1 MNFEL
6 DQALT
11 LLHRTPAALRAL
23 LIDLPR
29 EFVNS
34 DGDPENW
41 RPFDVVGPM
50 IEGER
55 TDWLPRAQ
63 IILEEGEERPFEPFD
78 RYAQFDRNAGKVLEE
93 LLDEFGE
100 LRRQNLEILAS
111 WDLSAEDLQKSGR
124 HPEFGRVTLEQLL
137 STWVVHDLSH
147 LAQIARA
154 MAEVYSEQV
163 GPWQAYLPILHR

>member
-1 MNFEL
+1 MNFEI
-6 DQALT
+6 DKALT
-11 LLHRTPAALRAL
+11 ILHRTPSALRAL

-41 RPFDVVGPM
+41 RPFDVVGHL

-63 IILEEGEERPFEPFD
+63 IILEEGEGRPFTPFD
-78 RYAQFDRNAGKVLEE
+78 RFAQFERNAGKVLEE
-93 LLDEFGE
+93 LLDEFDE
-100 LRRQNLEILAS
+100 LRRQNLEILES
-111 WDLSAEDLQKSGR
+111 WQLTPADLEKSGQ
-124 HPEFGRVTLEQLL
+124 HPEFGPVTLKQLL
-137 STWVVHDLSH
+137 ATWVVHDVSH
-147 LAQIARA
+147 LAQVSRGL
-154 MAEVYSEQV
+154 AEVYAEEV